1 MFRSVL
7 IKALVASAIAIPLIY
22 HKSKTAPPS
31 VSPSGSDTQ
40 FGVQQFSAATR
51 FQQQPSHPIYGGTV
65 PPESIFQS
73 PASPPALR
81 VSSSPQ
87 LDPASVNGRR
97 STVFGSSQRQPS
109 SATNL
114 VPIAPATFAN
124 PSSVNGLA
132 PDVAAQ
138 PTAPPINQPL
148 ASSSSVS
155 AAEAWSVRPASPA
168 LNSTHSNFGAIGGSI
183 PAHQTAWSNTPKL
196 AGLTP
201 DFGAVETKIYPGT
214 AAGPDLTAQPLSFV
228 PVQDLREVFRFNI
241 NPQWVKQ
248 RFERI
253 STVPFETGLH
263 GLRTALVTGT
273 NSWDLHGA
281 QTYYFDDH
289 HRLQRIT
296 FRGWVGDPQRLISMA
311 TNHFGL
317 QPRPTHWAGL
327 YTGNFGGKITG
338 GLIMRD
344 PDVIV
349 KSNTQQR
356 IAILME
362 INQPNGNFEL
372 SNDFRGFISAASPA
386 N

>member
-22 HKSKTAPPS
+22 HKSTTAPPS
-31 VSPSGSDTQ
+31 EDNAQ
-40 FGVQQFSAATR
+40 FGVHQFSAGAR
-51 FQQQPSHPIYGGTV
+51 FQQPPGHPTYGGTV

-73 PASPPALR
+73 PVLSPALR

-87 LDPASVNGRR
+87 LNPASVDHPL
-97 STVFGSSQRQPS
+97 STVFGSSQPQS
-109 SATNL
+109 SSTTNR
-114 VPIAPATFAN
+114 VAINPATFSNLSSAN
-124 PSSVNGLA
+124 GFA
-132 PDVAAQ
+132 PDMAAQ
-138 PTAPPINQPL
+138 RPAPPINQPR
-148 ASSSSVS
+148 ASISSVS
-155 AAEAWSVRPASPA
+155 AAEAWSVHPTSLA
-168 LNSTHSNFGAIGGSI
+168 LNAAHSNNSSIGGAV
-183 PAHQTAWSNTPKL
+183 PTHQTAWSNTPNV

-201 DFGAVETKIYPGT
+201 DFGAIETKIYPGT

-241 NPQWVKQ
+241 DPQWVKQ

-253 STVPFETGLH
+253 STVPVETGLH

-281 QTYYFDDH
+281 QTYYFDDR

-296 FRGWVGDPQRLISMA
+296 FRGWVGDPQRLITMA

-327 YTGNFGGKITG
+327 YTGNFGGKVTG
-338 GLIMRD
+338 GLIMKD

-356 IAILME
+356 VAILME

-372 SNDFRGFISAASPA
+372 SKDFRGFIGAASPA